1 MDLMLPLYDHSFNGM
16 ALAKLLRELH
26 SIKHAEAANAYLNLA
41 LMHMEAST
49 LRQVSPANVVE
60 FGSFFDANGWCGR
73 VPSGVY
79 LNTMYKKREAM
90 YRSYYDLDIKK
101 RGTGKKVKVDVSY
114 KLPKRLHKEGGVANF
129 SGLFTLTNEFN
140 EIRSQFLLVT
150 DSHEQI
156 EAQLKK
162 LVDTLEQYNQERPL
176 LFHTDNPAKDK
187 SLAQRVFKG
196 SLLEPRKLPG
206 ATVGGDPSSSVS
218 NLPRLEVPRDR
229 IQFVDLRGD
238 NLDGYMYVLKEMLEE
253 NWPAN
258 KPIPIGLDGE
268 WEVDGTM
275 RFDLLQLAYR
285 LKPDDEIDVIL
296 IPMHMHSTMPGS
308 LLDWLNSPRYECYNV
323 MLLRYLAPIQLTSNC
338 SGTFSRAVRSARTSR
353 AWGTS

>member
-129 SGLFTLTNEFN
+129 SGLFTLTNE
-140 EIRSQFLLVT
+140 LGWT
-150 DSHEQI
+150 
-156 EAQLKK
+156 
-162 LVDTLEQYNQERPL
+162 
-176 LFHTDNPAKDK
+176 
-187 SLAQRVFKG
+187 
-196 SLLEPRKLPG
+196 
-206 ATVGGDPSSSVS
+206 
-218 NLPRLEVPRDR
+218 
-229 IQFVDLRGD
+229 
-238 NLDGYMYVLKEMLEE
+238 
-253 NWPAN
+253 
-258 KPIPIGLDGE
+258 
-268 WEVDGTM
+268 
-275 RFDLLQLAYR
+275 
-285 LKPDDEIDVIL
+285 
-296 IPMHMHSTMPGS
+296 
-308 LLDWLNSPRYECYNV
+308 
-323 MLLRYLAPIQLTSNC
+323 
-338 SGTFSRAVRSARTSR
+338 
-353 AWGTS
+353 